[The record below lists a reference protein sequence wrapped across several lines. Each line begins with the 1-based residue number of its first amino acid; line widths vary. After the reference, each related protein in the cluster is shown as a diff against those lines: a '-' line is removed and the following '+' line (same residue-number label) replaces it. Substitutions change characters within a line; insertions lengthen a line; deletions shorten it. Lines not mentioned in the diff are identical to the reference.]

1 VLKPRLKVGT
11 RFLMVLVLIAAPIL
25 AVAAVGSRELSSMR
39 DEVNK
44 LYRENIVA
52 GQLDRSLAAG
62 LDDAENVSLHLLLVE
77 DARSK
82 ADLEAELHEV
92 LIPAVSL
99 RIAQV
104 QQTYRSD
111 PPSIRAKIRAIVD
124 GWNKFGLLARTD
136 VADAILRNGEGPAR
150 AQAATSVVAVLDPIT
165 ALANQLA
172 SAEASDARQALDL
185 ANQHFSK
192 TRTSVLVI
200 LAILLAIGIGLV
212 TWLTRSVVPP
222 IRRFSIFADR
232 VASGD
237 LSTQLAPTGSD
248 ELSDLGRALD
258 EMVRKRRVERDY
270 DATQFEFTQAM
281 QLTESEGEAHELLK
295 RHLERSIP
303 GGTPVVLNR
312 NNSADRLEAM
322 TDIPADLPLRSSLE
336 SAVPR
341 SCLAIRFGRPH
352 TEAVGSSSLMS
363 CEICSG
369 CPEFATC
376 TPSLVSGEVIGSL
389 LLSHATPLR
398 ETEDRRIRDSVTQA
412 APVLANLRNLAIAEV
427 RAATDSLTG
436 LPNRRAVS
444 DTMKRM
450 VAQASRTISP
460 LAALLLD
467 LDHFKK
473 INDTYGHGTG
483 DEVLAAVGEVLRA
496 TLRESDFAGRLG
508 GEEFL
513 VLLPATDK
521 DGALLCAEKIR
532 EAIEKILIAAVERSI
547 TVSIGV
553 AGVARSRRGRG
564 ESRAIRRSSV
574 VHRQGQR
581 EEPRRDR
588 RQRSSR

>member
-1 VLKPRLKVGT
+1 
-11 RFLMVLVLIAAPIL
+11 
-25 AVAAVGSRELSSMR
+25 
-39 DEVNK
+39 
-44 LYRENIVA
+44 
-52 GQLDRSLAAG
+52 
-62 LDDAENVSLHLLLVE
+62 
-77 DARSK
+77 
-82 ADLEAELHEV
+82 
-92 LIPAVSL
+92 
-99 RIAQV
+99 
-104 QQTYRSD
+104 
-111 PPSIRAKIRAIVD
+111 
-124 GWNKFGLLARTD
+124 
-136 VADAILRNGEGPAR
+136 
-150 AQAATSVVAVLDPIT
+150 
-165 ALANQLA
+165 
-172 SAEASDARQALDL
+172 
-185 ANQHFSK
+185 
-192 TRTSVLVI
+192 
-200 LAILLAIGIGLV
+200 
-212 TWLTRSVVPP
+212 
-222 IRRFSIFADR
+222 

-553 AGVARSRRGRG
+553 AVLPDHAADAESLERSADRALYTAKANGRNRVEIAGNDRAGELSESGDLTAR
-564 ESRAIRRSSV
+564 
-574 VHRQGQR
+574 
-581 EEPRRDR
+581 P
-588 RQRSSR
+588 